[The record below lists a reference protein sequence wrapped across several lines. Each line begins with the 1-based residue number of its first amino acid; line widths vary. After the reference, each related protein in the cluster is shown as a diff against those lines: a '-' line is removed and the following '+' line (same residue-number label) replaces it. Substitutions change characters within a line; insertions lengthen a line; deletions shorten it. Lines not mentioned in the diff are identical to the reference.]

1 MERNYDE
8 EIAELTIQIVLLRDE
23 LTKVKNRDTLTT
35 KRVVKIENRL
45 DFLRTSRKR
54 FETSSQRSDAQFER
68 QKKIWE
74 AREKTYDPDLEKEKH
89 DAFIKDM
96 RKTVKQQKA
105 LVEKVERI
113 MRQSKS
119 RQPSKAKK
127 YKSPSGKS
135 ALVTEQIEKYKNKKK

>member
-1 MERNYDE
+1 MERRIHFKSTQE
-8 EIAELTIQIVLLRDE
+8 V
-23 LTKVKNRDTLTT
+23 
-35 KRVVKIENRL
+35 L

-113 MRQSKS
+113 MRQSKN

-135 ALVTEQIEKYKNKKK
+135 VLVTEPIEKYKNKKK